1 MLVMKMSRLLLV
13 LLFAVP
19 LAADPIGDVRAALG
33 RFPARETVRA
43 AYELQRSVKN
53 EGKFGN
59 DNYTGKAAVDLEAT
73 GTGYQIAVGRPVLEQ
88 IDRERSAHDDNPKLP
103 TPTAN
108 ALREINALGAAD
120 ALDLAPVILRLVD
133 DAKLLSDSA
142 GTWAGKPARVLVLRA
157 ADRLDDDDAGK
168 VKVAENKVTLWLDS
182 ENVPQAVEHIF
193 AAKFSFL
200 FLKGESRQKTSWHL
214 ARAADRL
221 VRARYEY
228 TQTTSGMGQK
238 GLESVVATV
247 RVH

>member
-33 RFPARETVRA
+33 RFPARENVRA
-43 AYELQRSVKN
+43 AYELQRTVKN

-59 DNYTGKAAVDLEAT
+59 DNYIGKAGVEIEAT
-73 GTGYQIAVGRPVLEQ
+73 AAGYQIVVGHPVLDQ
-88 IDRERSAHDDNPKLP
+88 VVRERQAHDANPKLP

-108 ALREINALGAAD
+108 ALHEINALGTAD
-120 ALDLAPVILRLVD
+120 VLDLGPVILRLLD
-133 DAKLLSDSA
+133 GAKLVSEAA

-182 ENVPQAVEHIF
+182 ENVPQAVEHMF

-200 FLKGESRQKTSWHL
+200 FLKGESRQKTSWHVT
-214 ARAADRL
+214 RAADRL